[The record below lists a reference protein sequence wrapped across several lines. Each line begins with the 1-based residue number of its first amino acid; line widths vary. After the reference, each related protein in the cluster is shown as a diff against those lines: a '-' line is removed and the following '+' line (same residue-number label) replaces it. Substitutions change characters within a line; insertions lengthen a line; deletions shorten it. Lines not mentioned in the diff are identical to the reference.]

1 LNHARFSKGDDH
13 MATTYLS
20 PGVYVEEVDKG
31 TKPIQVLGAS
41 MPAFLGITAQA
52 SRKYPQTGAPD
63 PDGLVL
69 GKAQLITNW
78 TQYSTIFGGFV
89 KGAYLPDAVYGYF
102 NNGGGPCYVTSLRTL
117 EEDQSENAAKA
128 SCEIPADG
136 SSAAAEPEKGEEDKG
151 QASKKS
157 IPRKDMSFVVEAK
170 VGGNYGTQIE
180 LFIEHERDH
189 NGQPTGTFYM
199 QVDYPSAIGKRR
211 EEKTGLLPEKGRIL
225 SLHDL
230 DKQGNPQEV
239 AFDSVNITAVSGK
252 LPAEALHNDKNHPS
266 YKLALATT
274 EAADVKPKPLTTN
287 EIIGDAAR
295 RTGLGGLEAF
305 DDIRL
310 LVCPDL
316 MAGLPMDGK
325 LGNDDKKRIFAVQ
338 KAMDAQCQRLKYRFA
353 ILDTPPGLSAQE
365 VKAWRSD
372 LGIDSSYSAL
382 YYPWLEV
389 ADFSGQNGR
398 TKLVPP
404 SGYIAGVYNRVD
416 GERGVHKAPANEA
429 PLGVVGLE
437 RDLTRGEQDTLNPNG
452 VNCLRRF
459 PGGRGIKIWG
469 GRTLS
474 TEGAWRYIN
483 VRRLFITV
491 AASLD
496 AGLQWVVFE
505 PNDRILWARVRRDIR
520 AFLSTFWLNGALFG
534 STQDEAFYVKCDDE
548 LNPPAI
554 RDLGQLIIEVGLCP
568 VKPAEFV
575 ILRLS
580 QWAGPNAESE

>member
-1 LNHARFSKGDDH
+1 

-52 SRKYPQTGAPD
+52 SRKFPQTGAPD
-63 PDGLVL
+63 PEGLVL
-69 GKAQLITNW
+69 GKAELVTNW
-78 TQYSTIFGGFV
+78 TQYSTIFGGFI
-89 KGAYLPDAVYGYF
+89 KGAYLPDAIYGYF

-117 EEDQSENAAKA
+117 EEDQSKNAVKA
-128 SCEIPADG
+128 SCEIPADS
-136 SSAAAEPEKGEEDKG
+136 SSAAAEAEKGDEDKG
-151 QASKKS
+151 QASKKP
-157 IPRKDMSFVVEAK
+157 IPKKDVSFVVEAR
-170 VGGNYGTQIE
+170 VGGSYGAQIE
-180 LFIEHERDH
+180 VLIDHDRDSY
-189 NGQPTGTFYM
+189 GKPTGTFSM
-199 QVDYPSAIGKRR
+199 IVRYPSAIGPRGEERR
-211 EEKTGLLPEKGRIL
+211 GLQPEKGKIL
-225 SLHDL
+225 DL
-230 DKQGNPQEV
+230 NTPDKQGRPQEV
-239 AFDSVNITAVSGK
+239 AFDGVNVTAVSGK
-252 LPAEALHNDKNHPS
+252 LPAETPRNDKNNPIA
-266 YKLALATT
+266 YKLALSVT
-274 EAADVKPKPLTTN
+274 EIAAPRPLTQE
-287 EIIGDAAR
+287 EIIGDIAL

-316 MAGLPMDGK
+316 MAEMPMDGK
-325 LGNDDKKRIFAVQ
+325 LNDDQKKRIFTVQ

-365 VKAWRSD
+365 VKTWRSD

-389 ADFSGQNGR
+389 ADFSGQNGK

-404 SGYIAGVYNRVD
+404 SGYMAGVYNRVD
-416 GERGVHKAPANEA
+416 SERGVHKAPANEA
-429 PLGVVGLE
+429 PLGVIGLE

-496 AGLQWVVFE
+496 SGLQWVVFE

-580 QWAGPNAESE
+580 QWAGPNAEAE